1 MSMKDHATHEV
12 LNQPPRLLDYNAYR
26 ADPALRAAVAR
37 EGGGWGDDK
46 LEAFGA
52 IAGGEL
58 IEVGRQA
65 NENPPKP
72 RIFDAYGHRL
82 DEVEFHPAYHR
93 SMALAVEHGLHALTW
108 TAKRPGAQVVR
119 SALCYLHNQVEAGT
133 MCPITMTHAC
143 VPALHHQPDVAEA
156 WIPNILSSEYDLRC
170 IPASQKSGLTIGM
183 GMTEKQGGSD
193 VRSNTTRAEPLGAG
207 GPGGEYELVG
217 HKWFFSAPMCD
228 AHLVLA
234 YAGDGLSCFLVPK
247 WRPDGTRNAVHVQ
260 RLKDKLGDR
269 SNASSEVELRGAFG
283 WMVGEPG
290 RGVPTIIEMVAQTR
304 LDCMLGSAGLI
315 RQAVVQAVHHGRH
328 RRAFGK
334 RLVEQPLMEA
344 VLADLAL
351 EAEAAVALALRVAR
365 AFDEAARGEE
375 AGTNFAR
382 LATPVGKYWI
392 CKRAPAAV
400 NEAQECLGGNG
411 YVEEHIMARL
421 YRQAPLNSI
430 WEGSG
435 NVQCLDVLRAMR
447 RHPEAVDA
455 LRAELEKARGKC
467 TDYDAHLTRLE
478 AQLSRQDDIER
489 RARRLVE
496 DIALALQASILLGGE
511 DASIAEAFCAA
522 RLRPDRGLVF
532 GAIEPREVAPHL
544 VDRAFER

>member
-1 MSMKDHATHEV
+1 MKERSTHEV
-12 LNQPPRLLDYNAYR
+12 TNQPPRLVDTNAYET
-26 ADPALRAAVAR
+26 DPALRDAVER
-37 EGGGWGDDK
+37 EGGAWGQTQ

-52 IAGGEL
+52 VVGGEL
-58 IEVGRQA
+58 VEVGRLA

-72 RIFDAYGHRL
+72 RLFDPYVHRI

-93 SMALAVEHGLHALTW
+93 SMALAIEHGLHALTW
-108 TAKRPGAQVVR
+108 TASRAGAQVVR
-119 SALCYLHNQVEAGT
+119 SALTYMHNQVEAGT

-143 VPALHHQPDVAEA
+143 VPALRHQPDVAEA
-156 WIPNILSSEYDLRC
+156 WLPKILSSEYDPRGV
-170 IPASQKSGLTIGM
+170 PASEKRGLTIGM

-193 VRSNTTRAEPLGAG
+193 VRTNTTRAEPIGAG

-234 YAGDGLSCFLVPK
+234 YAPGGLSCFLVPK

-269 SNASSEVELRGAFG
+269 SNASSEVELVGAFG
-283 WMVGEPG
+283 WMVGEEG

-315 RQAVVQAVHHGRH
+315 RQALVQAVHHGRH
-328 RRAFGK
+328 RKTFGK
-334 RLVEQPLMEA
+334 RLVDQPLMEA

-351 EAEAAVALALRVAR
+351 ESEAAVALAMRVAR

-375 AGTNFAR
+375 AGQQFAR
-382 LATPVGKYWI
+382 VATPVGKYWI
-392 CKRAPAAV
+392 CKRTPAAV

-447 RHPEAVDA
+447 RHPEAVGA
-455 LRAELEKARGKC
+455 LREELAAARGES
-467 TDYDAHLTRLE
+467 DAYDDHLRRLE
-478 AQLSRQDDIER
+478 GELSRQDDIER

-496 DIALALQASILLGGE
+496 DIALALQASILLRGG
-511 DASIAEAFCAA
+511 DRAIAEAFCRS
-522 RLRPDRGLVF
+522 RLSPDRGLVF
-532 GAIEPREVAPHL
+532 GSVEPLDVAPDL
-544 VDRAFER
+544 IERALPG